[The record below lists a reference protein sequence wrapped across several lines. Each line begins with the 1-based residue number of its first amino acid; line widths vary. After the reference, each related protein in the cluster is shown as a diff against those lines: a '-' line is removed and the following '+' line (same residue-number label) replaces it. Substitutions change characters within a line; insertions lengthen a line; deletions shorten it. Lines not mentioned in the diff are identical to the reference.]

1 MSQAWK
7 ITVIGLAVVSVLS
20 TPLIWLLDSPG
31 AGQLAGATVQAAVG
45 IAALVWALFQ
55 RPPTAGPTDKA
66 VRTGKTSRGGTS
78 GIRRPGGRGRGSA
91 TAERTGEASGENSV
105 SGIDYSN

>member
-1 MSQAWK
+1 MSQGKK
-7 ITVIGLAVVSVLS
+7 IAVIVLATAGVLS
-20 TPLIWLLDSPG
+20 TPLIWLLDSPD

-45 IAALVWALFQ
+45 IAALVWALLQ
-55 RPPTAGPTDKA
+55 RLPSAGPTDRA
-66 VRTGKTSRGGTS
+66 GRTGKAERGGTS

-91 TAERTGEASGENSV
+91 TADRTGDASGANSV